1 MGQRTAIIIVA
12 KDKDNKVVVRTYHD
26 QWGIGRK
33 MPLALMSLYNRLY
46 NRPYGKTI
54 TETAY
59 IDPSQHNISLEFEM
73 VYPTGKELGKAM
85 HHDIY
90 MKDGVLTDDVEAATR
105 ANHRSFIY
113 WDYIPKKVSDWE
125 NPKQVQE
132 FINGCHDNNNGALV
146 VFLTPNPEVD
156 WQTPSVKIGWLRGEE
171 DRGRLTD
178 KGMNQW
184 MSTEEYLSLGVNKSY
199 ADSRFRKMFRY
210 FLDYF
215 EVKEVK
221 TGKVEGAEEQASAS
235 KVSHGFAG
243 TVSEE

>member
-46 NRPYGKTI
+46 NRPYGKTV

-59 IDPSQHNISLEFEM
+59 IDPSQHNISLEFEFN
-73 VYPTGKELGKAM
+73 YPTGKELGKAF

-90 MKDGVLTDDVEAATR
+90 LKNGELVDDVETATR
-105 ANHRSFIY
+105 ANHHNFIY
-113 WDYIPKKVSDWE
+113 WDYIPKKVADWE
-125 NPKQVQE
+125 NPKKVQE

-146 VFLTPNPEVD
+146 VFLTPDPEVD
-156 WQTPSVKIGWLRGEE
+156 WHTPSVKVGWLRGEE

-184 MSTEEYLSLGVNKSY
+184 MTTEEYLSLGVNKSF
-199 ADSRFRKMFRY
+199 ADSRFRKMFRSY
-210 FLDYF
+210 LDF
-215 EVKEVK
+215 FSIEEVKSG
-221 TGKVEGAEEQASAS
+221 TVEGAEEQALAT
-235 KVSHGFAG
+235 KMFDGIAG
-243 TVSEE
+243 TASEE